1 MSVKHYVFIQT
12 HKLYVVKYQFS
23 QQTITVIKYL
33 KMKVLV
39 IGAGNMGLTYAE
51 GMATSPLF
59 SEHKLIIYDTDSKKI
74 ESLSKD
80 VRFNV
85 LDNLDDCLPKANI
98 VFIAVKPYHSDAL
111 FEQMKPML
119 NEQQIFVSLMAG
131 VTIETIH
138 KKLGIKKIIRTM
150 PNLPAQVG
158 KGVTSYTES
167 KAVSKVEL
175 ILVRNL
181 LDTTGTSIHVETE
194 NFIDASTGISGSG
207 PAYVFYFMQSMLE
220 AALKMGFSDYDSKV
234 LVSNTFEGAIELFN
248 QADLSPEKWINR
260 VASKGGTTRAAID
273 SMEDNNVNQLIKDA
287 AFAAFDRAVELGK
300 EK

>member
-1 MSVKHYVFIQT
+1 
-12 HKLYVVKYQFS
+12 
-23 QQTITVIKYL
+23 
-33 KMKVLV
+33 MKVLV

-51 GMATSPLF
+51 GMSTSPLL
-59 SEHKLIIYDTDSKKI
+59 SKHKLMIYDTDSIKI
-74 ESLSKD
+74 ESLNKD
-80 VRFNV
+80 LRFNAYH
-85 LDNLDDCLPKANI
+85 LLDDCLPKADI
-98 VFIAVKPYHSDAL
+98 VFIAVKPYHSDDL

-119 NEQQIFVSLMAG
+119 NNQQIFVSLMAG
-131 VTIETIH
+131 VTIKTIQQ
-138 KKLGIKKIIRTM
+138 KLGSKKVIRTM

-220 AALKMGFSDYDSKV
+220 AALKMGFSDYDSKI

-273 SMEDNNVNQLIKDA
+273 SMEDNNVNQLIKNAAYA
-287 AFAAFDRAVELGK
+287 AFERAIELGK
-300 EK
+300 EN